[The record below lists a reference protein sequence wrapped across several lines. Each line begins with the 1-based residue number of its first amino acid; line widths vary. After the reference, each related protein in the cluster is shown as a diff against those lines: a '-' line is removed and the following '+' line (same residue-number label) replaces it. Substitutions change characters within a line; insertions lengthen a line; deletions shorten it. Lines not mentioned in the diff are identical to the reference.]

1 MELKGKI
8 TIFPE
13 TKEGKN
19 DKGEAVKFIVCR
31 GTISSKNESGEYVN
45 KSVSVK
51 FAGSN
56 FPKDKVNKLNPE
68 KCYQLDI
75 EEGFLGVTE
84 RVTSTGTKK
93 DLEIVVLKGKLANPK
108 DVKRPEAPAETKNDD
123 LPF

>member
-13 TKEGKN
+13 TKKGKN

-68 KCYQLDI
+68 KCYQLEI

-93 DLEIVVLKGKLANPK
+93 DLEIVVLKGKLANSK